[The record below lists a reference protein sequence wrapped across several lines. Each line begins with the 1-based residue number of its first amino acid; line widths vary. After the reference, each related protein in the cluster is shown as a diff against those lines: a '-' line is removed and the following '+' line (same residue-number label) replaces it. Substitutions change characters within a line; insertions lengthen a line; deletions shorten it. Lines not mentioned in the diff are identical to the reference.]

1 MYTFRLFWNK
11 PLIVVVLLFP
21 VTESL
26 SEREIQPSLK
36 NNSFPLLPESP
47 PIASLIV
54 TQQDLQMREDQ
65 LCGTS
70 MPSMQSNL
78 QMASSHAPSQCF
90 ATEEGICAYIHHAQS
105 TT

>member
-1 MYTFRLFWNK
+1 MYTFRPFWNN
-11 PLIVVVLLFP
+11 PLFTVVRRYTLA
-21 VTESL
+21 ERL
-26 SEREIQPSLK
+26 SAREIQPSLT

-47 PIASLIV
+47 PIVSLIV

-90 ATEEGICAYIHHAQS
+90 ATEGGICAYIHHAQS